1 MAGFVRK
8 ITSMAALAAL
18 GLAGCNFG
26 AGGGP
31 TATPTLSSADVLKTA
46 QAMAQ
51 ATRQAAS
58 PTATVLPVTET
69 ETPIAMTDT
78 PAPTASP
85 SSPTVTAN
93 YNAYIR
99 TGPDESYDYID
110 FLLEGA
116 SAQVLGRYDN
126 PSSGTWWYV
135 APIEKGLDGWVW
147 GGAVSFAGAQ
157 SDVPYRQPPPTP
169 TKPPKPTKTPQNT
182 ATVAPTT
189 TDTPTP

>member
-18 GLAGCNFG
+18 GVAGCNFG

-46 QAMAQ
+46 QAMAE
-51 ATRQAAS
+51 ATRQAIS
-58 PTATVLPVTET
+58 PTATVVPVTET
-69 ETPIAMTDT
+69 ETPLPVTET
-78 PAPTASP
+78 SAPTPSP

-99 TGPDESYDYID
+99 SGPDESYDYID

-116 SAQVLGRYDN
+116 SAHVLGRYDN
-126 PSSGTWWYV
+126 PDSGTWWYV
-135 APIEKGLDGWVW
+135 SPVEKGLDGWVW
-147 GGAVSFAGAQ
+147 GGAVSFAGDQ
-157 SDVPYRQPPPTP
+157 NGVPFRQPPPTP
-169 TKPPKPTKTPQNT
+169 TRPPKPTKTPHDT
-182 ATVAPTT
+182 ATVGPTV
-189 TDTPTP
+189 TPTP